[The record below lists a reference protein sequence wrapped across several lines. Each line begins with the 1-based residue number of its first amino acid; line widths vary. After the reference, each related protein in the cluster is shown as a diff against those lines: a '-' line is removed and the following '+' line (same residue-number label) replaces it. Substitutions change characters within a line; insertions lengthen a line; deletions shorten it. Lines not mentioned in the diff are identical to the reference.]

1 MKKQF
6 KTAVIYARY
15 SSDNQ
20 SEQSIE
26 GQLHVCEDYAK
37 SNNIVILDT
46 YIDRA
51 MSGTNDHRPAFQ
63 KMIADSKRKE
73 WDYVLVY
80 KFDRFSR
87 KKVEMLKHKET
98 LKQNGVTLVSATEYL
113 PDTPERIIIESM
125 FEGYAEYYS
134 AELSQKVKRG
144 MRETRLKGNFTGGNI
159 IYGYKVEN
167 KKVIIDEEKAEAV
180 RFIYNQYSV
189 GVYVKDIIA
198 ELTAKGILNRGKPFA
213 RNTVYSILKNEKYSG
228 IYRFEDQVFD
238 NIFPQIVPTET
249 FQAVRRKVESN
260 RYGKS
265 STTTV
270 YLLRHKLKCGYCGSS
285 IASEG
290 GTGRNGE
297 VKRYYKCMGR
307 RHGNGCKKS
316 MLRKEF
322 LEEFVVNAIASLL
335 TDKRQMDAIVSELLK
350 QQDIHFKEN
359 ATLNLLIRE
368 KRQCETSLENIML
381 AIEKGII
388 NNTTGKRMKELESKL
403 EELEKKLLVEKSKV
417 SVKLTEKDIREFFVQ
432 ALNLE
437 PKLLISYLV
446 KEVRLF
452 DDKVEIQ
459 FNSPINKSPDDSQGF
474 LFYTGFRKMPYT
486 IINKPQPKLKSV
498 KVEIYI

>member
-26 GQLHVCEDYAK
+26 GQLRVCQDYAK
-37 SNNIVILDT
+37 NNNIVILDT

-113 PDTPERIIIESM
+113 PDTPERILVESM
-125 FEGYAEYYS
+125 IEGYAEYYS

-167 KKVIIDEEKAEAV
+167 KKVIIDEDKAEVV
-180 RFIYNQYSV
+180 RFIFNQYAV
-189 GVYVKDIIA
+189 GIFVKDIIA
-198 ELTAKGILNRGKPFA
+198 DLTARGIFNRGKPFA
-213 RNTVYSILKNEKYSG
+213 PNTVYNILRNEKYLG

-238 NIFPQIVPTET
+238 NIYPQIVSIAT
-249 FQAVRRKVESN
+249 FNLVKEKIKNNQ
-260 RYGKS
+260 YGKR

-270 YLLRHKLKCGYCGSS
+270 YLLRNKMKCGYCGSNITAES
-285 IASEG
+285 
-290 GTGRNGE
+290 GTSKSGK
-297 VKRYYKCMGR
+297 VQRYYKCIGR
-307 RHGNGCKKS
+307 KHHNGCKKS
-316 MLRKEF
+316 MLRKDF
-322 LEEFVVNAIASLL
+322 LEDFVVHATVSFL
-335 TDKRQMDAIVSELLK
+335 TDKANIDNMVKQLLK
-350 QQDIHFKEN
+350 IQEELAKDN
-359 ATLNLLIRE
+359 AVVNMLERE
-368 KRQCETSLENIML
+368 KRQCETSLENIMR
-381 AIEKGII
+381 AVERGII
-388 NNTTGKRMKELESKL
+388 NNTTGKRMRELEEQL
-403 EELEKKLLVEKSKV
+403 DELNRKLLIEKDKASI
-417 SVKLTEKDIREFFVQ
+417 KLTEKEIREFFVQ
-432 ALNLE
+432 ALKLE
-437 PKLLISYLV
+437 PNLLVSYLV
-446 KEVRLF
+446 KEIHLF
-452 DDKVEIQ
+452 DDKIEIQ
-459 FNSPINKSPDDSQGF
+459 FNSPITKSPDDSQGF
-474 LFYTGFRKMPYT
+474 LLYKGIKKMKQAV
-486 IINKPQPKLKSV
+486 NKGCV
-498 KVEIYI
+498 TKVRPMITEIYV